1 MSVASVANTAKNAD
15 GDRRTQRHR
24 WVCVLV
30 DIGEVDFVSERG
42 ETAVLCCEVTLV
54 SVG

>member
-1 MSVASVANTAKNAD
+1 MNVASAAKNAD

-30 DIGEVDFVSERG
+30 DVGEVDFVSERR
-42 ETAVLCCEVTLV
+42 ETAVLCSEVTLV
-54 SVG
+54 SVS